1 MPPKRRVPKANTPPA
16 APAKLAGAYP
26 PPTKGEVT
34 RATLLKAAHKL
45 FLTQGF
51 HGTSM
56 REIADEAGVA
66 VGGIY
71 NHFATKEDIFAAVL
85 DAFHP
90 YHVLLPALE
99 ETQGD
104 TVETFVRDAAHRVR
118 DSVAGAEARLMPL
131 IFMELL
137 EFRGRHLKQ
146 LADTMLPKFFVFI
159 QRFASLPGPL
169 RRSIPLPILMRTFMC
184 LIIGYLMS
192 ELLLRQSKVAKQF
205 NLSAEQWFDGMVD
218 IYLHGILDEG
228 NA

>member
-1 MPPKRRVPKANTPPA
+1 MPPKRRAAQTKSPPPV
-16 APAKLAGAYP
+16 PAKQANAYP
-26 PPTKGEVT
+26 PPTKGEAT
-34 RATLLKAAHKL
+34 RATLLGVAHKL

-118 DSVAGAEARLMPL
+118 DGVAGAETRLMPL

-146 LADTMLPKFFVFI
+146 LADTMLPKFLVFI
-159 QRFASLPGPL
+159 QRFARLPGPL
-169 RRSIPLPILMRTFMC
+169 RAIPVPILLRTFMC
-184 LIIGYLMS
+184 LVVGYMMS

>member
-1 MPPKRRVPKANTPPA
+1 MSPRKTTSEPA
-16 APAKLAGAYP
+16 ISDAVSPVSKGEQTRAKLL
-26 PPTKGEVT
+26 E
-34 RATLLKAAHKL
+34 AAHAL
-45 FLTQGF
+45 FLKQGF

-56 REIADEAGVA
+56 REIAEEAGLA

-71 NHFATKEDIFAAVL
+71 NHFATKEDIFVAVL

-99 ETQGD
+99 ETHGD
-104 TVETFVRDAAHRVR
+104 TVEAFVRDASHRVR
-118 DSVAGAEARLMPL
+118 EGVQGAETQVLPL

-137 EFRGRHLKQ
+137 EFRGRHIKQ
-146 LADTMLPKFFVFI
+146 LADTMLPKLFVFI

-169 RRSIPLPILMRTFMC
+169 RRSIPVPILLRTFMC
-184 LIIGYLMS
+184 LVVGYVMS
-192 ELLLRQSKVAKQF
+192 EMLLRQSKMAKQF